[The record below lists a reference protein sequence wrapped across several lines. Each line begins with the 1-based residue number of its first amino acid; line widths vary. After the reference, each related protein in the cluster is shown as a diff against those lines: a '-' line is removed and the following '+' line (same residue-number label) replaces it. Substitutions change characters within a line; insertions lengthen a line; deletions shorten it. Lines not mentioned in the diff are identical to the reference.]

1 MCPRPAPAAPL
12 AVILIEPDREI
23 RERLALMISAVG
35 ARVAAVGTPLAA
47 RASAAHRCPSLVVA
61 GPGVDDEVFSHL
73 LHARTPRVAG
83 CDVMR
88 LVDGEP
94 DGSPHAHPVA
104 EATTALG
111 AWASAHAALAPHAR
125 GTRVLADAVLGGPDP
140 VFVLEFPLPGAT
152 THAVV
157 TVANEPAGALLGV
170 PAAAI
175 AGRAVGPLPGAASL
189 RPLLEACARAV
200 AQQAAQE
207 MEMEVDGGRRH
218 LAFRLLPLA
227 SSVAVTSADVSV
239 PRRDGE
245 RRAALSKVAD
255 GVAHAMAF
263 PQLCRL
269 ACDMIATH
277 LRAGFAAVGRCNGE
291 RVSTV
296 AVNHGAPMTGPGP
309 ADGAASALWTAARTG
324 SAARTAF
331 GPGGR
336 DGWPRHAAVEE
347 VAVPLTV
354 DGATWGAVMAAA
366 CDGAGIAP
374 DAEGFMESMA
384 HLLAVAIGHEEFRR
398 ELITHARTDG
408 LTGLPNRRAFE
419 ERLDEEVTRAHRHGR
434 RLALAIFDVDRFKA
448 VNDTHGHTA
457 GDDVLREVAVRLARM
472 ARVGDLVARLGGEEF
487 AWLMTDTDARGAYA
501 AIERARLAVADAPFP
516 TVGDVT
522 VSVGVAD
529 LGGGPS
535 RDALYRNADA
545 ALYRAKHAG
554 RNRTAAH
561 RVAAPSPAGHR
572 ERAAR
577 RAALCETVARALG
590 WGEPLAGDLRRAV
603 LEVEQ
608 CVDAHGEPADV
619 HMLWSALAHQGWD
632 AHAAQHDAAAVLSVV
647 RVWDSPSAFTD
658 AERRLR
664 LAHAGEGL
672 QPAAVAAL
680 ARLHDAGALAP
691 ARRETAPA

>member
-1 MCPRPAPAAPL
+1 
-12 AVILIEPDREI
+12 
-23 RERLALMISAVG
+23 
-35 ARVAAVGTPLAA
+35 
-47 RASAAHRCPSLVVA
+47 
-61 GPGVDDEVFSHL
+61 
-73 LHARTPRVAG
+73 
-83 CDVMR
+83 
-88 LVDGEP
+88 
-94 DGSPHAHPVA
+94 
-104 EATTALG
+104 
-111 AWASAHAALAPHAR
+111 
-125 GTRVLADAVLGGPDP
+125 
-140 VFVLEFPLPGAT
+140 
-152 THAVV
+152 
-157 TVANEPAGALLGV
+157 
-170 PAAAI
+170 
-175 AGRAVGPLPGAASL
+175 
-189 RPLLEACARAV
+189 
-200 AQQAAQE
+200 
-207 MEMEVDGGRRH
+207 MEVDGGRRH

-561 RVAAPSPAGHR
+561 RVAAPSPATTDDTGGAPPTPATCPGR
-572 ERAAR
+572 PWKRSYQILSFRGAEPRSNEDATKDAVDGSAAKAIAPCAR
-577 RAALCETVARALG
+577 RALPPRAKPTAGVGARCAKEG
-590 WGEPLAGDLRRAV
+590 SA
-603 LEVEQ
+603 
-608 CVDAHGEPADV
+608 PA
-619 HMLWSALAHQGWD
+619 MPIGA
-632 AHAAQHDAAAVLSVV
+632 
-647 RVWDSPSAFTD
+647 
-658 AERRLR
+658 
-664 LAHAGEGL
+664 
-672 QPAAVAAL
+672 
-680 ARLHDAGALAP
+680 DAGARWPWPINSPAHPAGNALATATVVVTRSP
-691 ARRETAPA
+691 RSLRVATNAVSDEARP